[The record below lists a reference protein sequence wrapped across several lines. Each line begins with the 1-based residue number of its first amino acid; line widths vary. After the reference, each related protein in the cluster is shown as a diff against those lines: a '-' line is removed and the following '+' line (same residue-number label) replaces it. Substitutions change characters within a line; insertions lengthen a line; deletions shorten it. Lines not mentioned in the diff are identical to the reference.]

1 MIKKKSEV
9 PVEVELV
16 GFTQRDR
23 MLFASLFKVSEMRLF
38 NYLEWKPTNERGPV
52 CLLLDVDHEDH
63 LMRADKEHVNP
74 SGIPIIAIGEKVPST
89 IEAAA
94 HIKRPIRWAEILHT
108 LDTTLWKAAKPNVPM
123 PTEKSEDLADAE
135 NELEVQQIDPWYD
148 RKDGKKEFKSE
159 AAVLVI
165 DPDPSGGQ
173 YIKTKLAGSGYRVDH
188 VPSGTDAFVLL
199 SKNRY
204 NCVILETQLPDKDG
218 FEICNLLKQ
227 RQDRR
232 RTASIILTA
241 SQNPL
246 DRMRGA
252 LAGCDAFL
260 NKPVKPDQLLQT
272 LEKFLPDWYMK

>member
-38 NYLEWKPTNERGPV
+38 NYLEWKPTDDKNPV
-52 CLLLDVDHEDH
+52 CLLLDVDHDDH

-89 IEAAA
+89 IQVAA

-108 LDTTLWKAAKPNVPM
+108 LDSTLWKAAKPDVPM
-123 PTEKSEDLADAE
+123 PTEKSEGLAEAE
-135 NELEVQQIDPWYD
+135 NDLEVQQIDPWYD
-148 RKDGKKEFKSE
+148 KADGKKEFKSDP
-159 AAVLVI
+159 AVLVI

-173 YIKTKLAGSGYRVDH
+173 YIRTKLAGSGYRVDH
-188 VPSGTDAFVLL
+188 VASGTDGFAMLA
-199 SKNRY
+199 KNRY

-218 FEICNLLKQ
+218 FEICNMLKQ

-260 NKPVKPDQLLQT
+260 NKPVKPDQLLKT

>member
-1 MIKKKSEV
+1 MIKKSEV

-16 GFTQRDR
+16 GFPQRDR
-23 MLFASLFKVSEMRLF
+23 LLFASLFKVSEMRLF
-38 NYLEWKPTNERGPV
+38 NYLEWKPGDARGPV
-52 CLLLDVDHEDH
+52 CLLLDVDHPDH
-63 LMRADKEHVNP
+63 LMRADKEHVDP

-89 IEAAA
+89 LTVAA

-108 LDTTLWKAAKPNVPM
+108 LDTTLWKAARPNEPM
-123 PTEKSEDLADAE
+123 PTEKPEGLADAE

-148 RKDGKKEFKSE
+148 RKNPKGFKSDP
-159 AAVLVI
+159 AVLVI

-188 VPSGTDAFVLL
+188 VPSGADAFALL
-199 SKNRY
+199 AKHRY

>member
-1 MIKKKSEV
+1 MIKKSEV
-9 PVEVELV
+9 PVEVELI

-23 MLFASLFKVSEMRLF
+23 LLFASLFKVSEMRLF
-38 NYLEWKPTNERGPV
+38 NYLEWKPVSERGPV
-52 CLLLDVDHEDH
+52 CLLIDVDHEDH
-63 LMRADKEHVNP
+63 RMRCDKEHVQP
-74 SGIPIIAIGEKVPST
+74 SGIPIIAIGDKVPPT
-89 IEAAA
+89 IKPAA

-108 LDTTLWKAAKPNVPM
+108 LDTTLWQAAKPNEPM
-123 PTEKSEDLADAE
+123 PNEKSEVLSDAE
-135 NELEVQQIDPWYD
+135 NELEVQQIDPWYKRD
-148 RKDGKKEFKSE
+148 EAKEFKSDP
-159 AAVLVI
+159 AVLVI
-165 DPDPSGGQ
+165 DPDPSGGD
-173 YIKTKLAGSGYRVDH
+173 YIRTKLIGSGYRVDH
-188 VPSGTDAFVLL
+188 VATGTEAFALL
-199 SKNRY
+199 AKSRY